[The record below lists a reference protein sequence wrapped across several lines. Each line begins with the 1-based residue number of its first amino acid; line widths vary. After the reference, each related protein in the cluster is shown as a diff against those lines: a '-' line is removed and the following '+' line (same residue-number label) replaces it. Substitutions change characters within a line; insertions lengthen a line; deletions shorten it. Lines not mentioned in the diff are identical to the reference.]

1 MKNNLETITLQITP
15 ILKEA
20 GVSRSFVFG
29 SYARNEAHAESD
41 LDLLVEFG
49 SRKSLLEIIHIK
61 HQLEDKMGI
70 SVDLLTDASIHP
82 SLREYINQDKIR
94 IL

>member
-1 MKNNLETITLQITP
+1 MKKDLETITIEIAP

-20 GVSRSFVFG
+20 GVLQSFVFG
-29 SYARNEAHAESD
+29 SYARNEANAESD

-49 SRKSLLEIIHIK
+49 SRKSLLDVIHIK
-61 HQLEDKMGI
+61 HQLEDKTGI
-70 SVDLLTDASIHP
+70 SVDLFTDAAIYP
-82 SLREYINQDKIR
+82 ALREYIDQDKVR